1 MRGDY
6 QKQLEHRDKLRA
18 KKQRLEGLRD
28 LYRTY
33 EQAGQVPTPNSY
45 MWKLRAKI
53 HSVETQL
60 RVMADSDGIGEML
73 LERLSKRKLNSKRQ

>member
-28 LYRTY
+28 LFRTY
-33 EQAGQVPTPNSY
+33 EQAGQVPTPNTY

-53 HSVETQL
+53 QSVETQL
-60 RVMADSDGIGEML
+60 RVMADSTAL
-73 LERLSKRKLNSKRQ
+73 

>member
-28 LYRTY
+28 LYKTY
-33 EQAGQVPTPNSY
+33 EQAGHVPTPNGY

-60 RVMADSDGIGEML
+60 RVMADSTAL
-73 LERLSKRKLNSKRQ
+73 

>member
-1 MRGDY
+1 MRGDH

-33 EQAGQVPTPNSY
+33 EQAGHAPTPNSY
-45 MWKLRAKI
+45 MWKLRTKI

-60 RVMADSDGIGEML
+60 RVMADSTAL
-73 LERLSKRKLNSKRQ
+73 

>member
-33 EQAGQVPTPNSY
+33 EQAGKAPTPNTY

-53 HSVETQL
+53 QSVETQL
-60 RVMADSDGIGEML
+60 RVMADSTAL
-73 LERLSKRKLNSKRQ
+73 